1 MRGLGI
7 SLAAK
12 GAEDPNMLPEA
23 IKSLE
28 QFVGKAPDTD
38 TRKVEAAQMVEELK
52 GTIKELANK
61 PQPQDRGR
69 APQRR
74 RP

>member
-1 MRGLGI
+1 MRGIGI

-12 GAEDPNMLPEA
+12 GAEDPNTLPEA

-28 QFVGKAPDTD
+28 QFVAKAPDTD
-38 TRKVEAAQMVEELK
+38 TRKGEAAQMVEELK

-61 PQPQDRGR
+61 PQPQQNRTN
-69 APQRR
+69 PRR

>member
-1 MRGLGI
+1 
-7 SLAAK
+7 
-12 GAEDPNMLPEA
+12 MLPEA

-28 QFVGKAPDTD
+28 QFVAKAPETD
-38 TRKVEAAQMVEELK
+38 TRKQEAAQMVEELK

-61 PQPQDRGR
+61 PQPAQPSRGN
-69 APQRR
+69 QRR